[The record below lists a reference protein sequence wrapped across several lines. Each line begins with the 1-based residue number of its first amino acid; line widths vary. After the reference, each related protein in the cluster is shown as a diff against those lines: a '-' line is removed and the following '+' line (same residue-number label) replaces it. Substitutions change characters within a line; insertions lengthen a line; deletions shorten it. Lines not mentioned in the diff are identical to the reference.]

1 MTATLTPTAPA
12 TPRRPADVVTGGQLR
27 RWVQDSWIMTRRN
40 LVHIS
45 REPMQLS
52 DVTVQPVL
60 FTVLF
65 VYIFGA
71 AMVLPGGANVKDFL
85 LPGLL
90 ALNLTTSSVGTAI
103 GLTQDLHTGVIERF
117 RTLPMSPASVLT
129 GRSASDFLSAA
140 ICTAFVLLTG
150 LLVGWSPSTDALHVA
165 AGIGV
170 ALLFS
175 YSLSWVCACL
185 GLRSGDPES
194 AQALAFLFVFPLAFV
209 SNAFAPTQA
218 MPTVLEDKGYALA
231 LHYRLAPDLEALALA
246 EIESALAML
255 ATHELQRG
263 KFVFEIRPSGHSKGS
278 AIDAFMQESPFR
290 GRRPLFI
297 GDDVTDESGFK
308 AVNRLGGIS
317 IRVGEAANTCARH
330 ALRDV
335 THVIDWLEERIAD
348 SH

>member
-12 TPRRPADVVTGGQLR
+12 TPRGPADVVTGGPFR

-218 MPTVLEDKGYALA
+218 MPTVLATIAEWNPVSAVTAAVRELFGNPNPSSLVEVWPMQHPVAASLIWSAVILA
-231 LHYRLAPDLEALALA
+231 VCVP
-246 EIESALAML
+246 L
-255 ATHELQRG
+255 ATRMY
-263 KFVFEIRPSGHSKGS
+263 RS
-278 AIDAFMQESPFR
+278 R
-290 GRRPLFI
+290 T
-297 GDDVTDESGFK
+297 TD
-308 AVNRLGGIS
+308 
-317 IRVGEAANTCARH
+317 
-330 ALRDV
+330 
-335 THVIDWLEERIAD
+335 
-348 SH
+348 

>member
-1 MTATLTPTAPA
+1 MTATLAPPA
-12 TPRRPADVVTGGQLR
+12 TTPPSADATAVVGRLR

-71 AMVLPGGANVKDFL
+71 AMVLPGGADVKDFL

-150 LLVGWSPSTDALHVA
+150 LLVGWSPTTDALHVA

-209 SNAFAPTQA
+209 SNAFAPTQS
-218 MPTVLEDKGYALA
+218 MPTVLATIAEWNPVSAVTAAVRELFGNPNPSSLVDVWPMQHPIAASVLWSVVILA
-231 LHYRLAPDLEALALA
+231 VCVP
-246 EIESALAML
+246 L
-255 ATHELQRG
+255 ATRMY
-263 KFVFEIRPSGHSKGS
+263 RS
-278 AIDAFMQESPFR
+278 R
-290 GRRPLFI
+290 T
-297 GDDVTDESGFK
+297 TD
-308 AVNRLGGIS
+308 
-317 IRVGEAANTCARH
+317 
-330 ALRDV
+330 
-335 THVIDWLEERIAD
+335 
-348 SH
+348 

>member
-218 MPTVLEDKGYALA
+218 MPTVLATIAEWNPVSAVTAAVRELFGNPNPSSLVEVWPMQHPVAASLIWSAVILA
-231 LHYRLAPDLEALALA
+231 VCVP
-246 EIESALAML
+246 L
-255 ATHELQRG
+255 ATRMY
-263 KFVFEIRPSGHSKGS
+263 RS
-278 AIDAFMQESPFR
+278 R
-290 GRRPLFI
+290 T
-297 GDDVTDESGFK
+297 TD
-308 AVNRLGGIS
+308 
-317 IRVGEAANTCARH
+317 
-330 ALRDV
+330 
-335 THVIDWLEERIAD
+335 
-348 SH
+348 

>member
-1 MTATLTPTAPA
+1 MTATLIPTAPDV
-12 TPRRPADVVTGGQLR
+12 RPNPVQEGDGRLR
-27 RWVQDSWIMTRRN
+27 RWIADSWIMTRRN

-71 AMVLPGGANVKDFL
+71 AMVLPGGADVKDFL
-85 LPGLL
+85 VPGLL

-117 RTLPMSPASVLT
+117 RTLPMRPASVLT
-129 GRSASDFLSAA
+129 GRSVSDFLSASV
-140 ICTAFVLLTG
+140 CTAFVLLTG
-150 LLVGWSPSTDALHVA
+150 LLVGWRPSSDVLGVA

-170 ALLFS
+170 ALLFA

-218 MPTVLEDKGYALA
+218 MPTVLATI
-231 LHYRLAPDLEALALA
+231 A
-246 EIESALAML
+246 EWNPVSAVTAAVRELFGNPNPSALVDAWPMQHPVQATLLWSIAILAVCVPL
-255 ATHELQRG
+255 ATRMY
-263 KFVFEIRPSGHSKGS
+263 R
-278 AIDAFMQESPFR
+278 
-290 GRRPLFI
+290 
-297 GDDVTDESGFK
+297 
-308 AVNRLGGIS
+308 NR
-317 IRVGEAANTCARH
+317 T
-330 ALRDV
+330 
-335 THVIDWLEERIAD
+335 AD
-348 SH
+348 